1 MNSLR
6 LLTTWIQRFRWIC
19 RVPAALL
26 NRFLDP
32 PSDRIHLVREQLC
45 WREAQRVF
53 SIGRELRALGFR
65 PVGEFRVHELPD
77 VRLGGLIHAAGFASA
92 VYELGGSGVHVEF
105 IAQLADGKRLA
116 VSNARD
122 RDGRP
127 RRALEEAHF
136 LPEAS
141 VERLW
146 ESFRSL
152 VGSRDTRVIERSL
165 FPRWIEVDWSIDP
178 ASRDEASPD

>member
-1 MNSLR
+1 
-6 LLTTWIQRFRWIC
+6 
-19 RVPAALL
+19 
-26 NRFLDP
+26 
-32 PSDRIHLVREQLC
+32 LC

-77 VRLGGLIHAAGFASA
+77 VRLGGLIHPEGFASA

-105 IAQLADGKRLA
+105 IAQLADGTRLA

-127 RRALEEAHF
+127 ERTLAEAHL
-136 LPEAS
+136 LPEAN
-141 VERLW
+141 VARLW
-146 ESFRSL
+146 EQFSSL
-152 VGSRDTRVIERSL
+152 LCSRDTRAIERAL
-165 FPRWIEVDWSIDP
+165 FPHWIEIDWSIDP
-178 ASRDEASPD
+178 ETCSEPSAG